1 MDVDVKSRPTSSKGQ
16 GLADEAGGEV
26 LNVRG
31 KIQFGDESVVG
42 GYCKPGE
49 DCEDCA

>member
-1 MDVDVKSRPTSSKGQ
+1 MDVDVNSRPTSSKGQ
-16 GLADEAGGEV
+16 EPGEEGGGEL
-26 LNVRG
+26 LNARG
-31 KIQFGDESVVG
+31 KVQFGDDNVVG